1 MVEYLLNIS
10 WEELWVAKRE
20 KGKSLDGLKIS
31 PPLRFKKGG
40 WAGRNK
46 GLKTIVG
53 PSHPTNLKSFAL

>member
-40 WAGRNK
+40 WVGR
-46 GLKTIVG
+46 LK
-53 PSHPTNLKSFAL
+53 